1 MTVGQVKVVGYT
13 HLSVLFRDIVR
24 DSIYLA
30 TDDHKVWLSSINFGH
45 IHSDLSAM
53 SSIGERVLSLPCLG
67 RPFRLGMLY
76 DCRTDSIIPGVTYWD
91 SKDLRGTE
99 ESMQSY
105 QPSSS
110 FELIAEDSI
119 ASKTFHLDV
128 EANLALSFMSGMVS
142 VSGSA
147 KYLTDR
153 KESKKTSR
161 VTLQFTCT
169 SHFRE
174 LPMEQLGHMN
184 EDYIAKVDNDIATHV
199 VTGVVYGADAF
210 FVFDRDIEGK
220 EDYQEVH
227 GAMQIAI
234 KSIPNIQIEG
244 DGKVKIESKTKEKT
258 DKFHC
263 KFYGDI
269 LLPENPTTF
278 EGAVKV
284 YQDLPV
290 LIGITEKKNL
300 SSESKRKEEGEETA
314 TGGLWLEET
323 DSVTEETDSPV
334 TKKDSPTAPSSI
346 SSMLKNLKTVP
357 KTVWLY
363 PLAKL
368 QKESKA
374 KTIVREISSRL
385 VGDSEKLLESL
396 HDVKMR
402 TNDLMKTN
410 TFHTFQG
417 IKQQLMHFKDLVTH
431 YETYLMQQLSVIL
444 PQIRGGGMEEQELAD
459 LFMNNHDSPFSYF
472 RLVSYLDRK
481 EREIKVLEKCLE
493 FMGKE
498 EKPAKDDKVGKSLE
512 APDSETSDVAKPSAE
527 SKEQSAEGK
536 KSCIEFAFRTGEMD
550 SVIYSFDHEHVL
562 SFEFANIERKDKFL
576 EDMQVYLKNPKKVIG
591 LALERQESRETT
603 LEKGWY
609 EDSSLIADMRNKV
622 VHFKRFVRANT
633 HSKKTC
639 FAITD
644 GSLKPNPPVPAAGDD
659 DSLTASDGIKKGAL
673 ICLYKGGM
681 PEDYMPPCQPGI
693 PRDIAK
699 TSTSI
704 KLKWEEPKY
713 GKKAVDHYI
722 VSYCPFNPESAPKEA
737 DEWKSIESTTN
748 SVVIK
753 QLERKQ
759 GYKFRVKSVCSIG
772 ESEESDTS
780 QVIETKSSDHLQYL
794 IDRSTLISP
803 ETYAFCS
810 ENTNLDEKSKIA
822 KSEIGKFKNSSKL
835 FKTIVVTGLSA
846 SARRNM
852 IDALFNYVYGIAWRD
867 NARFRLSINKKEISF
882 ENQVDWAKIFVI
894 VNEDGMEIRIP
905 FTLRIVEIPIS
916 GVRREISYQQI
927 ISVFRDNQ
935 ISCINSVVYAHTTC
949 DAVSDSVLKID
960 ISHLFSMYSRE
971 LKESIC
977 VISSGELKRN
987 IKDVFSK
994 VYSVSKTRMF
1004 AIPFNE
1010 YMNPFLVPLEKVND
1024 VSKAFEEGIKLFFDH
1039 LDSASDLPD
1048 ISLDETLKLLNHEQL
1063 LCKAVVELHSTKMAQ
1078 AQLTMKTTFGQSRLQ
1093 MSIRQYSDT
1102 VKENCLV
1109 PNPTHSTAVMDV
1121 YIKEI
1126 GPLTSEYLCFK
1137 KVLAIL
1143 IGEANGIGCF

>member
-1 MTVGQVKVVGYT
+1 MGRRGLNFWFCIKCETFT
-13 HLSVLFRDIVR
+13 RA
-24 DSIYLA
+24 LA
-30 TDDHKVWLSSINFGH
+30 FTAQTF
-45 IHSDLSAM
+45 SAM
-53 SSIGERVLSLPCLG
+53 SSIGDRVLSLPCLG

-76 DCRTDSIIPGVTYWD
+76 DCTTDSIIPGVTYWD
-91 SKDLRGTE
+91 SKDLRGAE

-169 SHFRE
+169 SHFKE
-174 LPMEQLGHMN
+174 LPMERLGHLN
-184 EDYIAKVDNDIATHV
+184 EEYIAKVENGIATHV

-210 FVFDRDIEGK
+210 FVFDRDIEDN

-227 GAMQIAI
+227 GAMKISI
-234 KSIPNIQIEG
+234 KSIPNIQISG
-244 DGKVKIESKTKEKT
+244 DAEVNIKNETTDNT

-278 EGAVKV
+278 KGAVKV

-290 LIGITEKKNL
+290 LIGITERKRNQN
-300 SSESKRKEEGEETA
+300 SESKGKEEGEKTA
-314 TGGLWLEET
+314 LEET
-323 DSVTEETDSPV
+323 ADSSTEETDSPA
-334 TKKDSPTAPSSI
+334 TDSPTVCRSI

-368 QKESKA
+368 QKDSKA
-374 KTIVREISSRL
+374 KRIVREISSRL

-410 TFHTFQG
+410 TFHTFHG

-431 YETYLMQQLSVIL
+431 YETYLMQQLSGIL
-444 PQIRGGGMEEQELAD
+444 PQIRGGGMEEIKLAD

-498 EKPAKDDKVGKSLE
+498 ERSAKDDEVAKSLE
-512 APDSETSDVAKPSAE
+512 APDSEAVVKPSTE
-527 SKEQSAEGK
+527 SKDQSAEGK

-562 SFEFANIERKDKFL
+562 SFEFANVEREDEFL
-576 EDMQVYLKNPKKVIG
+576 NHMQTYLKDPEKKENTHIKLEGSLESAEESAQSKPKPV
-591 LALERQESRETT
+591 
-603 LEKGWY
+603 EKGWY
-609 EDSSLIADMRNKV
+609 EDSNLIADMRNKV
-622 VHFKRFVRANT
+622 VQFKRFVRANP

-644 GSLKPNPPVPAAGDD
+644 GSLKPNPPATDDVD
-659 DSLTASDGIKKGAL
+659 DSSKQPPEQKGAL

-681 PEDYMPPCQPGI
+681 PVDYMPPCQPGT
-693 PRDIAK
+693 PSGEAK
-699 TSTSI
+699 SSTSI
-704 KLKWEEPKY
+704 KLQWKKPEY
-713 GKKAVDHYI
+713 GDKAVDYYI
-722 VSYCPFNPESAPKEA
+722 VSYCPFNPKSAPIEA
-737 DEWKSIESTTN
+737 AKWDSIESTTN

-753 QLERKQ
+753 QLLRKQ
-759 GYKFRVKSVCSIG
+759 GYKFRVRSVCSIG

-780 QVIETKSSDHLQYL
+780 QMIETKSSDHLHYL
-794 IDRSTLISP
+794 IERSTLISSGFP

-810 ENTNLDEKSKIA
+810 DNTNLDEKSKIA
-822 KSEIGKFKNSSKL
+822 KSEIGKFKNSSKH

-846 SARRNM
+846 SSRRNM
-852 IDALFNYVYGIAWRD
+852 IDALFNYVYGIAWKD

-882 ENQVDWAKIFVI
+882 ENQVDWAKLFVI
-894 VNEDGMEIRIP
+894 VNEDGMDIDIP
-905 FTLRIVEIPIS
+905 FTLRIIEIPVS
-916 GVRREISYQQI
+916 GIRSEMSYQQI

-935 ISCINSVVYAHTTC
+935 ISCINCVVYAHTTC
-949 DAVSDSVLKID
+949 DGVSDSVLKID
-960 ISHLFSMYSRE
+960 IAHLLSMYSRD
-971 LKESIC
+971 LRQSIC
-977 VISSGELKRN
+977 VISSSRLKPN
-987 IKDVFSK
+987 IKAIFSD
-994 VYSVSKTRMF
+994 VYSVSEARKF
-1004 AIPFNE
+1004 VIPFNE
-1010 YMNPFLVPLEKVND
+1010 YMNQFLVPLEKVD
-1024 VSKAFEEGIKLFFDH
+1024 AVSGDFQKGMESFFQL
-1039 LDSASDLPD
+1039 LDSPSDLPD
-1048 ISLDETLKLLNHEQL
+1048 ISLDETSKLLNNEQL
-1063 LCKAVVELHSTKMAQ
+1063 LWKAVVELHSIMMAQ
-1078 AQLTMKTTFGQSRLQ
+1078 LVTTNSAGRIRK
-1093 MSIRQYSDT
+1093 SIKQYSDT
-1102 VKENCLV
+1102 MKAHNRLV
-1109 PNPTHSTAVMDV
+1109 SNPSHSPDVMDK
-1121 YIKEI
+1121 YIKDI
-1126 GPLTSEYLCFK
+1126 RPLTSEYLCFK
-1137 KVLAIL
+1137 KALASI
-1143 IGEANGIGCF
+1143 IAEASQ